1 MIDTMKRLSALHLLL
16 TLDAFVLGGC
26 VSLLIVNCL
35 LDNRL
40 SVYGTRSMAPA
51 DPILN
56 FMDDLLPYCV
66 VYAALLMIL
75 ILITVGVWVWR
86 TVGDRPAS
94 IDQTDAVLGPNT
106 DESAWPPVITNAD
119 RLL

>member
-1 MIDTMKRLSALHLLL
+1 MINNLKRVSALHILL

-40 SVYGTRSMAPA
+40 SVYGTPSRAANTM
-51 DPILN
+51 LG

-66 VYAALLMIL
+66 VYAVLLMVL
-75 ILITVGVWVWR
+75 ILITVGVWIWR
-86 TVGDRPAS
+86 AVGDRS
-94 IDQTDAVLGPNT
+94 TVLNQTDSDSGANT
-106 DESAWPPVITNAD
+106 GDKVWPPVITNS
-119 RLL
+119 LSE